1 MMLFAIKQNKQKR
14 FYRLQVTTY
23 NTYTLATWNFKKI
36 LVKHWDII

>member
-1 MMLFAIKQNKQKR
+1 MMLFATKQNKQKR

-23 NTYTLATWNFKKI
+23 NTYTLATWNLKKI